1 MASET
6 RREGARGTGI
16 HVGRSM
22 DSFLPHDSAWPR
34 PSQPSLRSAC
44 QMPPYLACV
53 GHTKVP
59 GISIVSSSFLQGAG
73 DKFTQLSRLEDRL
86 WVKVEASQRFW
97 QGLPS
102 SCSPATR
109 SFVPIPISTGLHQSI
124 PLNCRCHGEA
134 SRGSAPV
141 SPWRCIP
148 GGHGGS
154 PMAAAAEGLQL
165 ATLSGRGWTRLAIVV
180 WFCNPQ
186 KRMVKSM

>member
-1 MASET
+1 MLPPTWQVRRGGKGGPASQASD
-6 RREGARGTGI
+6 RPARCRLTWLVWATPRCLGFQLFHHHFSTW
-16 HVGRSM
+16 
-22 DSFLPHDSAWPR
+22 LP
-34 PSQPSLRSAC
+34 
-44 QMPPYLACV
+44 
-53 GHTKVP
+53 
-59 GISIVSSSFLQGAG
+59 GAG

-102 SCSPATR
+102 NCSPATR
-109 SFVPIPISTGLHQSI
+109 NFVPISISTGLHQSI

-134 SRGSAPV
+134 SPGSAPV
-141 SPWRCIP
+141 SPCRCIP

-186 KRMVKSM
+186 NRMVKSM